1 VLCSIG
7 VFLLV
12 DYFRFRFLH
21 YATILPFWTEVKLR
35 VCSGIQTSHA
45 IIELLFILVYT
56 MIEGR
61 RVYHFP
67 FTKNHLGY
75 TS

>member
-56 MIEGR
+56 MLKEEEYTI
-61 RVYHFP
+61 FP
-67 FTKNHLGY
+67 LLRTI
-75 TS
+75 